1 MYNSNICNFQ
11 IWKCDQISGTNTIVL
26 PRTSHGTKTRLLFLD
41 SMLNSFLVGEKIY
54 SSQMHMQGRKA
65 STQIIRRNRK
75 LKSIRLENKQ
85 IMNNSKENNELPDS
99 LRKIIVSFQL
109 VWQLAQLCNY
119 CTNVCLLKV
128 PEPAQRYK
136 QLLFLAQKL
145 EPFENVRCFRSIKM
159 MYDWTYS
166 SGIESWCKQGEKA
179 CVQDKTF

>member
-1 MYNSNICNFQ
+1 
-11 IWKCDQISGTNTIVL
+11 
-26 PRTSHGTKTRLLFLD
+26 
-41 SMLNSFLVGEKIY
+41 MLNSFLVGEKMY

-109 VWQLAQLCNY
+109 V
-119 CTNVCLLKV
+119 

-145 EPFENVRCFRSIKM
+145 EPFENVLKVDANKVRKLVYKIKRFKKIFCR
-159 MYDWTYS
+159 YPDVYRRF
-166 SGIESWCKQGEKA
+166 GYQLK
-179 CVQDKTF
+179 

>member
-1 MYNSNICNFQ
+1 M
-11 IWKCDQISGTNTIVL
+11 
-26 PRTSHGTKTRLLFLD
+26 
-41 SMLNSFLVGEKIY
+41 Y

-109 VWQLAQLCNY
+109 V
-119 CTNVCLLKV
+119 

-145 EPFENVRCFRSIKM
+145 EPFENVLKVDANKVPGCVSQVWVSAEVKEKKYYFSADSDSQLTKGLAALLVRGLSGNSAEDILSISPTFISMLGLQQTLTPSRTNGFLNMLELMK
-159 MYDWTYS
+159 
-166 SGIESWCKQGEKA
+166 EKTKELQRN
-179 CVQDKTF
+179 VEQN

>member
-1 MYNSNICNFQ
+1 M
-11 IWKCDQISGTNTIVL
+11 
-26 PRTSHGTKTRLLFLD
+26 
-41 SMLNSFLVGEKIY
+41 Y

-109 VWQLAQLCNY
+109 V
-119 CTNVCLLKV
+119 

-145 EPFENVRCFRSIKM
+145 EPFENVLKVDANKVPGCVSQVLSSRPIHVNYANLFISTCFFPLGL
-159 MYDWTYS
+159 
-166 SGIESWCKQGEKA
+166 GIS
-179 CVQDKTF
+179 